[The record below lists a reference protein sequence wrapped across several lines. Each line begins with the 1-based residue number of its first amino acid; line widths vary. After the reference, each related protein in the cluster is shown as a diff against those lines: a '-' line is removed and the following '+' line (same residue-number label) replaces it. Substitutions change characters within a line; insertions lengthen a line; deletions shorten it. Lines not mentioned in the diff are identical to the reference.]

1 MYVLVYSNLV
11 LLNTSQTIQLN
22 QNFKLEKHTYST
34 EKGLLW
40 YLKNIF

>member
-22 QNFKLEKHTYST
+22 QNFKFR
-34 EKGLLW
+34 W
-40 YLKNIF
+40 KNIPTPQRKGCCDI